1 MTIEN
6 KVTEIPNVE
15 SQKKETEIESLKSK
29 TAHIRFDREIYD
41 ARQREFR
48 KSMYLAFT
56 FMFAFSIL
64 IFASLRNPGIYEIDE
79 ETFVLINQ
87 AFNAI
92 VLLVIPFFLGSLG
105 AIARILMAGIKSG
118 QHGVL
123 VVSSGLMAM
132 FSWVGIKSGVL
143 LAIVAPHLEKQ
154 GVSSTIT
161 MQTES
166 SFYTM
171 ALVAIAVGMFSSN
184 LYIFI
189 NQRVEQLSATQ
200 KP

>member
-1 MTIEN
+1 
-6 KVTEIPNVE
+6 
-15 SQKKETEIESLKSK
+15 
-29 TAHIRFDREIYD
+29 
-41 ARQREFR
+41 
-48 KSMYLAFT
+48 
-56 FMFAFSIL
+56 
-64 IFASLRNPGIYEIDE
+64 
-79 ETFVLINQ
+79 
-87 AFNAI
+87 
-92 VLLVIPFFLGSLG
+92 
-105 AIARILMAGIKSG
+105 
-118 QHGVL
+118 
-123 VVSSGLMAM
+123 M

-154 GVSSTIT
+154 GVASTIT

-189 NQRVEQLSATQ
+189 NQRVEQLSATK